1 VADRVCV
8 ARIGAAHGVRGEVRL
23 WTFTEDPMAIRK
35 YGPLEAEDGSRSFE
49 ITALRAAKDHLV
61 ARLRG
66 IDDRDTAERLTNI
79 KLFVP
84 RERLPATEDDDT
96 FYYADLV
103 GLAAVGAD
111 GTDFGSV
118 AAVHDF
124 GAGTLLEIQPKA
136 GAAMLLPFTKEA
148 VPTVDL
154 AGGRVVIAP
163 PEGLF
168 DNAPP
173 PTGKD

>member
-1 VADRVCV
+1 MGRSKPRP
-8 ARIGAAHGVRGEVRL
+8 AR
-23 WTFTEDPMAIRK
+23 
-35 YGPLEAEDGSRSFE
+35 
-49 ITALRAAKDHLV
+49 DHLV

-66 IDDRDTAERLTNI
+66 IDDRDAAERLTNI
-79 KLFVP
+79 NLFVP

-111 GTDFGSV
+111 GTDFGTV
-118 AAVHDF
+118 LAVHDF
-124 GAGTLLEIQPKA
+124 GAGTLLEIQPKT
-136 GAAMLLPFTKEA
+136 GAPMLLPFTQAA

-163 PEGLF
+163 PEE
-168 DNAPP
+168 N
-173 PTGKD
+173 

>member
-8 ARIGAAHGVRGEVRL
+8 ARIGAAHGIRGEVRL
-23 WTFTEDPMAIRK
+23 WTFTEDPMAVRR
-35 YGPLEAEDGSRSFE
+35 YGPLEAEDGSRVFE
-49 ITALRAAKDHLV
+49 ITALRPAKDHLV

-66 IDDRDTAERLTNI
+66 IDDRNSAERLTNI

-84 RERLPATEDDDT
+84 RERLPAPQEDE
-96 FYYADLV
+96 FYYADLI

-111 GTDFGSV
+111 GTDFGSIV
-118 AAVHDF
+118 AVHDF

-136 GAAMLLPFTKEA
+136 GAAMLLPFTQAA
-148 VPTVDL
+148 VPTIDL

-168 DNAPP
+168 DNTPP
-173 PTGKD
+173 PSEKD

>member
-1 VADRVCV
+1 VVDRVCV

-23 WTFTEDPMAIRK
+23 WTFTEDPMAVRR
-35 YGPLEAEDGSRSFE
+35 YGPLEAEDGSRVFE
-49 ITALRAAKDHLV
+49 ITALRPAKDHLV

-66 IDDRDTAERLTNI
+66 IDDRNAAERLTNI

-84 RERLPATEDDDT
+84 RERLPAPDDDDT

-111 GTDFGSV
+111 GTDFGTV
-118 AAVHDF
+118 LAVHDF
-124 GAGTLLEIQPKA
+124 GAGTLLEIQPKT
-136 GAAMLLPFTKEA
+136 GAAMLLPFTQAA
-148 VPTVDL
+148 VPTVDV
-154 AGGRVVIAP
+154 AGGRIVIAP

-168 DNAPP
+168 DTTPAPS
-173 PTGKD
+173 GKN

>member
-1 VADRVCV
+1 MA
-8 ARIGAAHGVRGEVRL
+8 VRR
-23 WTFTEDPMAIRK
+23 
-35 YGPLEAEDGSRSFE
+35 YGPLEAEDGSRNFE
-49 ITALRAAKDHLV
+49 ITALRRAKDHLV

-66 IDDRDTAERLTNI
+66 IDDRNAAERLTNI

-111 GTDFGSV
+111 GTDFGSIV
-118 AAVHDF
+118 AVHDF
-124 GAGTLLEIQPKA
+124 GAGTLLEIQPKS
-136 GAAMLLPFTKEA
+136 GAAMLLPFTKAA
-148 VPTVDL
+148 VPTVDI
-154 AGGRVVIAP
+154 AGGRVVIEP

-168 DNAPP
+168 DNTPP
-173 PTGKD
+173 PVGKN